1 MTQETVD
8 FILPANTHTLAF
20 LQLSLQDKLRAIEL
34 GTKFLQQG
42 NHLQH
47 AWNNEQWVTKQ
58 DILRAQYDKK
68 IAIFETR
75 IAAEKNKQNQLIE
88 NHKSTLETTRIT
100 MKTEIE
106 SIYRSKCE
114 DLKRKV

>member
-42 NHLQH
+42 NHIH
-47 AWNNEQWVTKQ
+47 
-58 DILRAQYDKK
+58 
-68 IAIFETR
+68 
-75 IAAEKNKQNQLIE
+75 
-88 NHKSTLETTRIT
+88 
-100 MKTEIE
+100 
-106 SIYRSKCE
+106 
-114 DLKRKV
+114 